1 MKNLLHKAIILA
13 MLTTLWT
20 GCSEED
26 TMLPVDIE
34 TAAESGST
42 ISISMNLNI
51 PDPIRVSSRGVVTE
65 AIENITVLCFDR
77 NGEALAPITELSF
90 ESDENA
96 DEKQKPAGSMT
107 AKIPNA
113 TRIMHVLANQSVQVV
128 KGQTEEQVLN
138 GLEAA
143 SDKMVYWG
151 RLEVP
156 ADKTSS
162 ADVKAWWA
170 ESKTIVLLRNMAK
183 VEVSVNT
190 DEFELL
196 GFTVVNTNALGYA
209 APYYAEGNVYPT
221 DGTDFDLAKWI
232 ETDYIHAAGTDLVSG
247 TKEPMTANAVYVYET
262 PSTTPASIIIKGRN
276 TNDAEDVVKYW
287 RVAFADEDAKQIN
300 IRRNHRYTVN
310 IDGALLYGDEDE
322 RNESGEVV
330 KSGFEKAVSN
340 SAIANRPTIS
350 DEITAIGNSDF
361 SLTLEQ
367 TSYVLMDKT
376 SNNLSF
382 GFDIEQKGSETF
394 KPSDLSVTW
403 EGNQNVSENV
413 NVPYSIAPSQ
423 DNEKLFEG
431 KVSLSLLE
439 LGTETKREGTIVI
452 KYGKKLQRK
461 VKIVIIGKF
470 DFGANEIIYY
480 EEEDENPNNAIA
492 KLKITIPESYPK
504 EMYPFNILISTEDF
518 NVKRTDGKGLSIIL
532 EGEGGYGNTTFNF
545 EGQDPISSFGFK
557 YIYQVN
563 WREPKKEGDG
573 PEIRDCDY
581 YIDLIGNGIVTE
593 TGKVIIESGHFNPIQ
608 ISVPLMKSEE

>member
-13 MLTTLWT
+13 MFTTLWT

-42 ISISMNLNI
+42 INISMNLSI
-51 PDPIRVSSRGVVTE
+51 PDPVRVASRGVVTE

-90 ESDENA
+90 RSDENA

-128 KGQTEEQVLN
+128 KGQTEGNVLN
-138 GLEAA
+138 SLVAT

-156 ADKTSS
+156 ADITSS
-162 ADVKAWWA
+162 AEVKAWWA
-170 ESKTIVLLRNMAK
+170 ETKTITLLRNMAK

-190 DEFELL
+190 DDFELL

-330 KSGFEKAVSN
+330 ISGFEKAVSN

-367 TSYVLMDKT
+367 TSYVLMDGT
-376 SNNLSF
+376 QTLSF
-382 GFDIEQKGSETF
+382 GFDIVQKGSEDF
-394 KPSDLSVTW
+394 KDTDLSVTW
-403 EGNQNVSENV
+403 ENGQNVSESNDV
-413 NVPYSIAPSQ
+413 LFTIAKSK

-431 KVSLSLLE
+431 SVSLSLQR
-439 LGTETKREGTIVI
+439 LGTEIEREGTIVI

-545 EGQDPISSFGFK
+545 EGQDPINSFGFK

-563 WREPKKEGDG
+563 WREPEKNADG
-573 PEIRDCDY
+573 SEIRDCDY

-593 TGKVIIESGHFNPIQ
+593 TGKVIIESGHFYPIQ

>member
-13 MLTTLWT
+13 MLATLWT

-96 DEKQKPAGSMT
+96 DEKQKPAGSMK
-107 AKIPNA
+107 AKIPSV

-128 KGQTEEQVLN
+128 KGNTEAEVLN
-138 GLEAA
+138 TLE
-143 SDKMVYWG
+143 STSNKMVYWG

-156 ADKTSS
+156 ADITSS
-162 ADVKAWWA
+162 AEVKAWWA
-170 ESKTIVLLRNMAK
+170 ENKTITLLRNMAK

-190 DEFELL
+190 DDFELL

-262 PSTTPASIIIKGRN
+262 PSTTKASIIIKGRN
-276 TNDAEDVVKYW
+276 KTDAENVEKYW
-287 RVAFADEDAKQIN
+287 RVAFADLDAKQIN

-322 RNESGEVV
+322 RNESGGLV

-350 DEITAIGNSDF
+350 DEITAIGYRDF

-367 TSYVLMDKT
+367 TSYVLMDGT
-376 SNNLSF
+376 QTLSF
-382 GFDIEQKGSETF
+382 GFDIVQKGSEDF
-394 KPSDLSVTW
+394 KDTDLSVTW
-403 EGNQNVSENV
+403 ENGQNVSESND
-413 NVPYSIAPSQ
+413 VPFTIAKSK

-431 KVSLSLLE
+431 SVSISLQR
-439 LGTETKREGTIVI
+439 LGTEIEREGTIVI

-461 VKIVIIGKF
+461 VKIIIIGKF

-532 EGEGGYGNTTFNF
+532 EGEGGYGEKTFEF
-545 EGQDPISSFGFK
+545 EGQEPINSFGFK

-563 WREPKKEGDG
+563 WREPEKNADG
-573 PEIRDCDY
+573 SEIRDCEY
-581 YIDLIGNGIVTE
+581 YIDLIGNSIVTE